1 MATVDAERLRDGSD
15 LLLTRLE
22 SGVLWITLNRP
33 KAANALR
40 AEQRDQIIELL
51 ESASGDSAVRVVVL
65 AANGR
70 HFCGGMDLT
79 VPVPSSNGPGQ
90 PPAAGRPPG
99 STMLALFTGAQ
110 QLIRSVMDCFK
121 PVIAVVQ
128 GPAAGL
134 GLYLALASDIVL
146 ASEEAAF
153 VETFVSRAMVLHC
166 GGAHLLPARMGMQR
180 AKEFVFFG
188 QRLTAQEAMAMGLV
202 NRVVPADQL
211 EAAAQ
216 EMAQRLA
223 TGPTAA
229 IGLSKRLLNRSVG
242 ADRSASLSEEAM
254 AMEING
260 LSQDMAEGRRAFVE
274 RRAPV
279 FLGR

>member
-1 MATVDAERLRDGSD
+1 MATLNTEHRHNGSD
-15 LLLTRLE
+15 LVLTRLE
-22 SGVLWITLNRP
+22 DGALWITMNRP
-33 KAANALR
+33 EAANALR
-40 AEQRDQIIELL
+40 ADQRDRIIELI

-79 VPVPSSNGPGQ
+79 VPVPQNAPVTRQPG
-90 PPAAGRPPG
+90 AG
-99 STMLALFTGAQ
+99 MLALFTGAHRMIESI
-110 QLIRSVMDCFK
+110 LDCFK
-121 PVIAVVQ
+121 PVMAVVQ

-134 GLYLALASDIVL
+134 GLYMALACDIVV
-146 ASEEAAF
+146 ASEQAAF
-153 VETFVSRAMVLHC
+153 VETFTSRAMVLHC
-166 GGAHLLPARMGMQR
+166 GGAHLLPVRMGMQR

-188 QRLTAQEAMAMGLV
+188 QRLTAQEALDAGLV
-202 NRVVPADQL
+202 NRVVPAGEL
-211 EAAAQ
+211 AATAQ

-242 ADRSASLSEEAM
+242 TDRSTSLSEEAM

-274 RRAPV
+274 RRPPLFV
-279 FLGR
+279 GR